1 MVKVQEAFD
10 CFDLDHSKA
19 IDRTEALNHWK
30 KGFGKISA
38 NEFFKAVDL
47 DKNGSIDF

>member
-1 MVKVQEAFD
+1 MQEAFD

-19 IDRTEALNHWK
+19 IDRTEALRHWK